1 MTETISVI
9 SDRHVLARTARLGR
23 GAFRNRDD
31 SLFGKFYWR
40 RGLGTYCKN
49 KGLLVAILLALPL
62 SIVWMQCALAAEQSE
77 VLRYEVTW
85 NGNKAGHGDITTTR
99 GPKEV
104 TVIAQAVSDGV
115 LKAVI
120 ELWSQIHA
128 TFTPKT
134 FRPQSYTFV
143 LRSNLSNPELVNL
156 AFDHK
161 TQLVQVNKQKGKER
175 ESHCE
180 KFSGAYDPITAAYLL
195 RNQPDLSKPM
205 FVDIYDGKGR
215 SRLLVNPA
223 GIGNVKVKAGMH
235 PAVCLN
241 LRLIKLTGDK
251 NEFTGKLWISND
263 EHRIPLLLT
272 SSPIVGT
279 IRFELVQAQL

>member
-1 MTETISVI
+1 M
-9 SDRHVLARTARLGR
+9 
-23 GAFRNRDD
+23 GA
-31 SLFGKFYWR
+31 
-40 RGLGTYCKN
+40 YCKN
-49 KGLLVAILLALPL
+49 KRLLIAIVAGFSSLF
-62 SIVWMQCALAAEQSE
+62 VWVHCTLAAERSE

-85 NGNKAGHGDITTTR
+85 NGNKAGHGDITTKANA
-99 GPKEV
+99 KEV
-104 TVIAQAVSDGV
+104 TVVAQAVSDGV

-128 TFTPKT
+128 KFTPKN
-134 FRPQSYTFV
+134 FKPQTYKFHLKS
-143 LRSNLSNPELVNL
+143 SLSNPESVDL

-161 TQLVQVNKQKGKER
+161 TQLVQVNKQKGSER

-180 KFSGAYDPITAAYLL
+180 KFSGVYDPITAIYLL
-195 RNQPDLSKPM
+195 RHQADLSKPM
-205 FVDIYDGKGR
+205 FVDIYDGKDR

-223 GIGNVKVKAGMH
+223 GNQHVKVKTGMH
-235 PAVCLN
+235 QAVCLD
-241 LRLIKLTGDK
+241 LRLVKLTGDK
-251 NEFTGKLWISND
+251 KEVATGKLWISND

>member
-1 MTETISVI
+1 MEVLSTISNQP
-9 SDRHVLARTARLGR
+9 HVNMHGT
-23 GAFRNRDD
+23 FRNSDCLEDRWL
-31 SLFGKFYWR
+31 SFPKSYR
-40 RGLGTYCKN
+40 RQGLGTLRKN
-49 KGLLVAILLALPL
+49 RILLVAFLLLSSPL
-62 SIVWMQCALAAEQSE
+62 FVVVQCAVAAERSE
-77 VLRYEVTW
+77 ILRYEVTW
-85 NGNKAGHGDITTTR
+85 NGNKAGHGDITTKM
-99 GPKEV
+99 GAKEV

-115 LKAVI
+115 LKALV

-134 FRPQSYTFV
+134 FKPQNYKF
-143 LRSNLSNPELVNL
+143 LLKSNLSNPELVDL

-161 TQLVQVNKQKGKER
+161 TQLVQVNKQKGSER

-180 KFSGAYDPITAAYLL
+180 KFSGIYDPITAAYLL
-195 RNQPDLSKPM
+195 RHQPDLSKPM
-205 FVDIYDGKGR
+205 FVDIYDGKAR

-223 GIGNVKVKAGMH
+223 GHENLKVKAGVH

-241 LRLIKLTGDK
+241 LRLVKLTGDK
-251 NEFTGKLWISND
+251 NEVTGKLWISND

-279 IRFELVQAQL
+279 LRFELVQAQL

>member
-1 MTETISVI
+1 
-9 SDRHVLARTARLGR
+9 
-23 GAFRNRDD
+23 
-31 SLFGKFYWR
+31 
-40 RGLGTYCKN
+40 LGTSCKN
-49 KGLLVAILLALPL
+49 KGLLVAILLVSAL
-62 SIVWMQCALAAEQSE
+62 SIVWMQCACAAERSE

-85 NGNKAGHGDITTTR
+85 NGNKAGHGDITTKR
-99 GPKEV
+99 SPKEITV
-104 TVIAQAVSDGV
+104 TAQAVSDGV
-115 LKAVI
+115 LKALV

-134 FRPQSYTFV
+134 FRPQSYRFV
-143 LRSNLSNPELVNL
+143 LKSNLSNPELVNL

-180 KFSGAYDPITAAYLL
+180 KFSGVYDPITAAYLL

-223 GIGNVKVKAGMH
+223 GIGNLKVKAGTH

-251 NEFTGKLWISND
+251 NEITGKLWISND

>member
-1 MTETISVI
+1 MLSEI
-9 SDRHVLARTARLGR
+9 
-23 GAFRNRDD
+23 
-31 SLFGKFYWR
+31 
-40 RGLGTYCKN
+40 GLGKRFKT
-49 KGLLVAILLALPL
+49 KGFLTAILLISSPWLI
-62 SIVWMQCALAAEQSE
+62 SIECAFAAERSE

-85 NGNKAGHGDITTTR
+85 NGNKAGHGDITTKSN
-99 GPKEV
+99 GKEV

-115 LKAVI
+115 LKALV

-134 FRPQSYTFV
+134 FRPQNYRFH
-143 LRSNLSNPELVNL
+143 LKSNLTNPELVDL

-161 TQLVQVNKQKGKER
+161 TQLVQVNKQKGSER

-180 KFSGAYDPITAAYLL
+180 KFLGAYDPVTAAYML
-195 RNQPDLSKPM
+195 RHQPDLSKPM
-205 FVDIYDGKGR
+205 FVDIYDGKAR
-215 SRLLVNPA
+215 SRLLVSPA
-223 GIGNVKVKAGMH
+223 GRENVRVKAGSH
-235 PAVCLN
+235 SAVCLN
-241 LRLIKLTGDK
+241 LRLVKLTGDK